1 MLEIGA
7 IKDELQKN
15 KKKSYRLQLE
25 YGPPSRDITVSTWQ
39 QKSFE
44 LPANPGLLKNA
55 PRISDSVSHPSTEA
69 WRLGML
75 HSSPGTQTRKKK
87 EKHML

>member
-1 MLEIGA
+1 MNCEKTMENLIGCN
-7 IKDELQKN
+7 LN
-15 KKKSYRLQLE
+15 
-25 YGPPSRDITVSTWQ
+25 TVHCLVILLFPHGK

-44 LPANPGLLKNA
+44 LPANPGLLENA

-69 WRLGML
+69 WRLGTL
-75 HSSPGTQTRKKK
+75 HSFPGTQTRKKK